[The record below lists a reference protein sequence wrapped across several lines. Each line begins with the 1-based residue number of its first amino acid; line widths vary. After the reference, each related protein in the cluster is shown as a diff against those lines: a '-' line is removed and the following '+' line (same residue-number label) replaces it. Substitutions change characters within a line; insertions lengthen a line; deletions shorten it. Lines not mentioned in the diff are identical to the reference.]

1 MGGGAGSGT
10 PCGMSAGVSLA
21 PGAPETAAVL
31 PLGPCPPL
39 CLAVGKPIKVQMTPQ
54 PSEEEV
60 NQLHRHY
67 IQELCKLFE
76 EHKLKFN
83 VPADQH
89 LEFC

>member
-1 MGGGAGSGT
+1 MNF
-10 PCGMSAGVSLA
+10 A
-21 PGAPETAAVL
+21 PGAPETAAAL

-39 CLAVGKPIKVQMTPQ
+39 SFSLAVGKPIKVQMTPQ

-60 NQLHRHY
+60 NQLHRRY